1 MDMMS
6 SRSWVALPPEGEA
19 HDRLKQIIFQ
29 AAPKEAVGL
38 FTGDGRVIMLTNHS
52 SHPEDHFEVHKGELL
67 EHLSGELNLQEL
79 VFWHS
84 HPGGGIG
91 PSRTD
96 MKQKIPFIQHLVV
109 SIVDD
114 DLVYTYY

>member
-1 MDMMS
+1 MDTMWS
-6 SRSWVALPPEGEA
+6 PSWAGLPPEGKT
-19 HDRLKQIIFQ
+19 HDELKLVILRER
-29 AAPKEAVGL
+29 PREAVGL
-38 FTGDGRVIMLTNHS
+38 LTDDGRVILLTNQAK
-52 SHPEDHFEVHKGELL
+52 HPEDTFEVSKAELL
-67 EHLSGELNLQEL
+67 EHLSEEPNWRNL

-96 MKQKIPFIQHLVV
+96 MTQKIPFLEHLVV